1 MLARQRQRC
10 VHLFLLCSLVLR
22 IMDSRDPDARGG
34 SIMDDSS
41 EMRAMAIET
50 VDQTDDVECSYPGKN
65 GRSATWLSLPTFS
78 TLSYSDLVSYFGVR
92 GIALLLLLK
101 IAGVVAFGY
110 LLLGVGGTDP
120 PGDYSTISLATG
132 RPNDLREIIRR
143 ASSGA
148 VNAERKALYT
158 LQTTSD
164 LVYDNYIEVARLHQ
178 NLRDVPF

>member
-1 MLARQRQRC
+1 
-10 VHLFLLCSLVLR
+10 
-22 IMDSRDPDARGG
+22 MDLRDPDARGG

-41 EMRAMAIET
+41 GMRAMAIET
-50 VDQTDDVECSYPGKN
+50 VDRTDDVERAYPRKT

-164 LVYDNYIEVARLHQ
+164 LVYDNYIEVARSHQ
-178 NLRDVPF
+178 ICVTFRFNACWSITTVHSVLSRR